1 MLLAYDSIF
10 RTLPYLMPEAY
21 SKPCQ
26 KIMRYTKNPRL
37 VRAVYSTI
45 FRRVQGYPAIFSHVK
60 VYWGT

>member
-21 SKPCQ
+21 SKPCL
-26 KIMRYTKNPRL
+26 KIMRYTKNPGL

-45 FRRVQGYPAIFSHVK
+45 FRQVEGYPAIFSHVK